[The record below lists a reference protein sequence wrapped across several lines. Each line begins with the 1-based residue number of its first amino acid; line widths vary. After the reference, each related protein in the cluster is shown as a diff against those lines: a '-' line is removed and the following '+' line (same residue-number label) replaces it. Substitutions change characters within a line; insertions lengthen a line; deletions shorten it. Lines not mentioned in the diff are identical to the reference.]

1 MVLLV
6 FKNCLSCLEAF
17 TVVGFSLPY
26 LSNINLNASSV
37 LRFGSKIKVFST
49 VQFGHIVS
57 NFLFVMISFKS
68 IGHLHIGYFSHNN
81 NFLEQVL
88 NQVFLCV
95 NVGVRFVTRYV
106 NVRSHLPPVLIS

>member
-88 NQVFLCV
+88 NQVLLCV
-95 NVGVRFVTRYV
+95 SVGVRFATRNV
-106 NVRSHLPPVLIS
+106 NVRSRLPPVLIS